1 MRIEASQKIAG
12 LPAAQ
17 VRRLMRMTGA
27 LLMTPARTSEI
38 LGCTAAESR
47 RLLRD
52 LGKEG
57 HISPTGDECWEV
69 TVKGKALASA
79 TAAKP
84 LRRATV
90 DRLVSEL
97 LGRVREVNRDGQWA
111 HKVETVVVFG
121 SVVTQ
126 KLRPSDVDVAC
137 SLRPRWHDSQRQD
150 LHEQERRE
158 LRRSRFASTIEWAY
172 WPEFEVLRFLKSRSR
187 GLSIHLFDGWI
198 RENTTYEIL
207 YEERGARSD

>member
-1 MRIEASQKIAG
+1 
-12 LPAAQ
+12 
-17 VRRLMRMTGA
+17 MRMTGGI
-27 LLMTPARTSEI
+27 LITPARTSEI

-57 HISPTGDECWEV
+57 HISPTGGECWEV

-84 LRRATV
+84 LRRATG
-90 DRLVSEL
+90 DRFVSEV
-97 LGRVREVNRDGQWA
+97 LGRGREVNRDGQWA
-111 HKVETVVVFG
+111 HKVET
-121 SVVTQ
+121 
-126 KLRPSDVDVAC
+126 VDVAC

-172 WPEFEVLRFLKSRSR
+172 WPEFEVLRFLKSRS
-187 GLSIHLFDGWI
+187 
-198 RENTTYEIL
+198 
-207 YEERGARSD
+207 

>member
-1 MRIEASQKIAG
+1 
-12 LPAAQ
+12 
-17 VRRLMRMTGA
+17 MRMTGGI
-27 LLMTPARTSEI
+27 LITPARTSEI
-38 LGCTAAESR
+38 LGCTTAESR

-57 HISPTGDECWEV
+57 HISPTGGECWEV

-111 HKVETVVVFG
+111 NKVEAVVVFG
-121 SVVTQ
+121 SGVTQ
-126 KLRPSDVDVAC
+126 KLRPSAVAAAL
-137 SLRPRWHDSQRQD
+137 SQLLGHD
-150 LHEQERRE
+150 
-158 LRRSRFASTIEWAY
+158 ASED
-172 WPEFEVLRFLKSRSR
+172 
-187 GLSIHLFDGWI
+187 HD
-198 RENTTYEIL
+198 
-207 YEERGARSD
+207 